1 MKLQIFIIGLLCFVS
16 AKGQT
21 ISIDTSLSAQKLV
34 TSVLLGDESDLIVK
48 NVKYT
53 GSAKSIAAFKCDL
66 ETDLIDE
73 GILLST
79 GNVFDAQGPNDRVD
93 QGSRSS
99 ARRDESLQAIATS
112 LTTDAAVLEF
122 DLIALRDSLEFTYVF
137 ASEEYPEYVNKGV
150 NDVFGFFIKEV
161 GGRGIF
167 PRNIALLPGSRTPVS
182 IDNVNHRRNEQF
194 FLPSDF
200 WHIHPPE
207 FWKAHPTMGVRARLF
222 QFDGFTIPLKANIRL
237 AEGKTYHFKIAIAD
251 VGDRIYDSAVMIKA
265 KSLASK
271 GKRIATADKIIKQY
285 VTEQLNSWNTDKLSL
300 SKDSLRFDLQIQF
313 NTNEAVILQQYQ
325 DELMDLVELL
335 EGMKNLKVM
344 IIGHTDDQG
353 TQEANLKLSLD
364 RAKSVQQYLT
374 KAGVSTDR
382 LSVAGKGE
390 LAPLLQNKTE
400 EGRWRNRRVEF
411 RLAYN

>member
-1 MKLQIFIIGLLCFVS
+1 MKGLTFIVGLLLFIN
-16 AKGQT
+16 ARGQT
-21 ISIDTSLSAQKLV
+21 ISIDTTLSEQELV
-34 TSVLLGDESDLIVK
+34 TKVLLGDKSDLIVK
-48 NVKYT
+48 NVKFT

-66 ETDLIDE
+66 ETELIDE
-73 GILLST
+73 GIMLST
-79 GNVFDAQGPNDRVD
+79 GNVFDAQGPNDQVD
-93 QGSRSS
+93 KGSRSS

-112 LTTDAAVLEF
+112 VTTDAAVLEF

-161 GGRGIF
+161 GGRGLF
-167 PRNIALLPGSRTPVS
+167 PRNIALLPASRIAVS
-182 IDNVNHRRNEQF
+182 IDNVNHRRNEEY

-207 FWKAHPTMGVRARLF
+207 FWKANPAMGIRAKLF
-222 QFDGFTIPLKANIRL
+222 QFDGFTVPLKANIRL

-271 GKRIATADKIIKQY
+271 GKRIAQADQIIKQY
-285 VTEQLNSWNTDKLSL
+285 VAEQLSSWNSDKLRK
-300 SKDSLRFDLQIQF
+300 SKDSLSFDLQIQF
-313 NTNEAVILQQYQ
+313 NTNEAVILKQYQ
-325 DELMDLVELL
+325 AELL
-335 EGMKNLKVM
+335 DLSELLQGLKNLKVL

-353 TQEANLKLSLD
+353 TEEDNLTLSLD
-364 RAKSVQQYLT
+364 RAKSVQSFLT
-374 KAGVSTDR
+374 QAGVAIDR

-390 LAPLLQNKTE
+390 SAPLKLNQTE
-400 EGRWRNRRVEF
+400 EGRWQNRRVEF
-411 RLAYN
+411 RLSYD